1 MKSNWKTV
9 APDVPTPID
18 KKIENQW
25 IPTVFAE
32 PAVLG
37 FHIRKWTPYKLNR
50 INWDSD
56 GQPFQYVAW
65 FSILTA
71 CSIGC
76 FTIERVQLPESV
88 PQICYCT
95 IPVLSKNNSWWIFYF
110 CWPDLQLERDIRTCN
125 AVISSCEKAA
135 KWCLRRHQLIAA
147 SFLYTPFALEKWH
160 RETNIC
166 INWSTYE
173 VLEDTSMMYCMPRSV
188 FLFFNPAVSST
199 KGRSFAAFGRC
210 NYTKSLIST
219 NRHWL
224 AEQLSNDI
232 KIYALNWR
240 GHTRHG
246 HTLIC
251 PWLKLTIYMC
261 IFDHICWIHIHSSLI
276 FWLSSSD
283 VWVHIGRWIYYDLLC
298 VYTSGLKYRNNG
310 GGSLKSKDSWTWLL
324 SMQPSAHA
332 LVVAWWRLVVLYY
345 PVPEPNVS
353 IATCAWSESHLD
365 MEQNIGLMKM
375 IRDPDCQHGYRENDS
390 NNMITIIVML
400 AVLSYHSKIMFS
412 MSWAARKRQKHMKP
426 LCTLN

>member
-1 MKSNWKTV
+1 MHPISGNLQPSVVCIQTCNISTGHGELRRPEVDSGGHKMQFEIRQITDCSWLMKSNWKTV
-9 APDVPTPID
+9 APDIPTPID

-37 FHIRKWTPYKLNR
+37 FHIRKWTRYKLRR
-50 INWDSD
+50 ITWDLD
-56 GQPFQYVAW
+56 GQPFQYIAW

-71 CSIGC
+71 CIIGF

-95 IPVLSKNNSWWIFYF
+95 IPVLSKNNSRWIFYF
-110 CWPDLQLERDIRTCN
+110 CWPDLQLEHDIRTCN

-135 KWCLRRHQLIAA
+135 KWCLRRHRLIAA

-173 VLEDTSMMYCMPRSV
+173 VLEDTDTSMMYCMPRSV
-188 FLFFNPAVSST
+188 FPFFNPAVSST

-224 AEQLSNDI
+224 AAEQLSNDI

-240 GHTRHG
+240 GHTRHR
-246 HTLIC
+246 HTPIC

-261 IFDHICWIHIHSSLI
+261 IFDHICSIHIHSSLI
-276 FWLSSSD
+276 WWLSSS
-283 VWVHIGRWIYYDLLC
+283 
-298 VYTSGLKYRNNG
+298 
-310 GGSLKSKDSWTWLL
+310 
-324 SMQPSAHA
+324 
-332 LVVAWWRLVVLYY
+332 
-345 PVPEPNVS
+345 
-353 IATCAWSESHLD
+353 
-365 MEQNIGLMKM
+365 
-375 IRDPDCQHGYRENDS
+375 
-390 NNMITIIVML
+390 
-400 AVLSYHSKIMFS
+400 
-412 MSWAARKRQKHMKP
+412 
-426 LCTLN
+426 